1 MSWIMR
7 IQNTISQNNDFP
19 LNDISNLFMPSL
31 IPESKESLPTQDI
44 SDQNDKQSDS
54 PSNQSP
60 SRQSSR
66 DSVDDESDLLY
77 EDGLRSRNPVRRTNS
92 SPEMSAS
99 WKNPFMNDS
108 KTTDE
113 DGQKKNKNYTK
124 DMRVS
129 CEAIPEEISGLGT
142 TPPNHPNLLTCR
154 SYPGPQNEETIVVSK
169 SVSISSGLTQITTSS
184 QDIKPATL
192 SVNISPAVTSK
203 PPQSPT
209 QTSPRLSRN
218 LSMERPNLSLN
229 IAAARDKMKERPKLS
244 QLDSSI
250 PPMRRDRGHTISVMS
265 PVSKPRLEAVKRTT
279 ISGPRPVKETP
290 KSGINPSFV
299 FLQLYHTAY
308 FGNVA
313 EKPLLVG
320 SSQIVQ
326 RALKVLDIIPPYE
339 THKVGVIYIGPGQ
352 CNNETEIL
360 KNSFGSV
367 RYMEFLS
374 KLGTLISLQDADPQT
389 YFLGGLEQNG
399 NDGKFAYIWQD
410 DVMQV
415 IFHVATLIPF
425 KESDPSCNNKKLH
438 IGNNFVT
445 IVYNESGED
454 FNIHTIKCQFN
465 YANVIIQPLDHNT
478 NRVIVKAK
486 DEVSEYVGHN
496 EPKIISDQNLG
507 ILARQLAL
515 HANLASMVI
524 RSLKL
529 QGQDPYAS
537 NWLERLRKIKHLR
550 NKVLQEYNHE
560 CTNSD
565 KINDVTSSRSRRIQD
580 FTEYT

>member
-1 MSWIMR
+1 MNIFFFISGDMSWIMR
-7 IQNTISQNNDFP
+7 IQNTISQNNDF
-19 LNDISNLFMPSL
+19 LSNDISNLFMPSL
-31 IPESKESLPTQDI
+31 IPDSKEKLPTQD
-44 SDQNDKQSDS
+44 SSEQNDKQSDS
-54 PSNQSP
+54 PSNPSP
-60 SRQSSR
+60 SRLSSR
-66 DSVDDESDLLY
+66 DSVDDESDPLY

-108 KTTDE
+108 KSLDDE
-113 DGQKKNKNYTK
+113 GQKKNKNYTK

-169 SVSISSGLTQITTSS
+169 SVSISSGLTQLTTTS
-184 QDIKPATL
+184 QETKPTTL
-192 SVNISPAVTSK
+192 SINISPAITSK

-218 LSMERPNLSLN
+218 HSMDRPNLTLN
-229 IAAARDKMKERPKLS
+229 IGAAREKARERAKLS
-244 QLDSSI
+244 QIDNSI

-265 PVSKPRLEAVKRTT
+265 PVSKPRLDSVKRSSMT
-279 ISGPRPVKETP
+279 GPRPAKEIP

-308 FGNVA
+308 FGNVT

-360 KNSFGSV
+360 RNGFGSV

-374 KLGTLISLQDADPQT
+374 KLGTLISLLDTDAPN
-389 YFLGGLEQNG
+389 YYLGGLEQNG
-399 NDGKFAYIWQD
+399 NDGRFAYIWQD

-415 IFHVATLIPF
+415 IFHVATLMPF

-438 IGNNFVT
+438 IGNNYVT
-445 IVYNESGED
+445 IVYNESGEEY
-454 FNIHTIKCQFN
+454 NIYTIKGQFN
-465 YANVIIQPLDHNT
+465 YANIIIQPLDHNT

-486 DEVSEYVGHN
+486 EEVSEYVGHN

-515 HANLASMVI
+515 HANVSIIL
-524 RSLKL
+524 
-529 QGQDPYAS
+529 
-537 NWLERLRKIKHLR
+537 
-550 NKVLQEYNHE
+550 
-560 CTNSD
+560 
-565 KINDVTSSRSRRIQD
+565 TSII
-580 FTEYT
+580 